1 MGVEIKQKNVELTV
15 ASADLVYK
23 ALRESKGKSPY
34 RIYYVDSKFVVTNK
48 QVDERLIN
56 NLVLDYGDTMGL
68 INYLESAAQAK
79 TLTKV
84 HKEFKNCFTSFL
96 IKKGFTVNVSN
107 SNLEI
112 INGLKGYIAS
122 RSKFVKEFKKVKID
136 MLSIPIESV
145 ENKIMAEY
153 ILQTIVDHFNDSV
166 YPLDF
171 KVKLDSTYNLQSK
184 YEDENLVAL
193 DKLETAKTANDAKI
207 TKNDLEILYD
217 FSGVKLSNNAKYH
230 AGFGKVEDIA
240 TYLSQESIN
249 KNLPVDKVMYD
260 FFLEFRKIDGNL
272 DRLVRSKK
280 ERDKLLTLFKFNLH
294 RQKGSFAELEKALA
308 ALTPLKDTY
317 LNYDSYEGELQKVL
331 SQNNVSYKSLSNNT
345 RFDNTLNLDLEKNTR
360 LLIKYKTHFSG
371 YDATHIQIKD
381 VKLDLVYSIKD

>member
-1 MGVEIKQKNVELTV
+1 MGVETKQKNVELTV
-15 ASADLVYK
+15 ESAELVYK
-23 ALRESKGKSPY
+23 ALRESKGKNQY
-34 RIYYVDSKFVVTNK
+34 RIYYVDSKFIVTNK

-107 SNLEI
+107 SNIEI

-122 RSKFVKEFKKVKID
+122 RSKFVKDFKKVKLD

-145 ENKIMAEY
+145 DNKVMAEY

-171 KVKLDSTYNLQSK
+171 KVNLDSAYNLQSK
-184 YEDENLVAL
+184 YEDENLIAL

-217 FSGVKLSNNAKYH
+217 FSGIKLSNNAKYH

-240 TYLSQESIN
+240 AYLSQESIN
-249 KNLPVDKVMYD
+249 KNLPIDKVMYD

-280 ERDKLLTLFKFNLH
+280 ERDKLLSLFKFNLH

-308 ALTPLKDTY
+308 ALTPLKGNY
-317 LNYDSYEGELQKVL
+317 INYDSYEDELQKIL
-331 SQNNVSYKSLSNNT
+331 SQNNVSYKSLFTNN
-345 RFDNTLNLDLEKNTR
+345 RFNNTLNLDLEKNTR
-360 LLIKYKTHFSG
+360 LLINYKFKYSG
-371 YDATHIQIKD
+371 YDITHIQIKD
-381 VKLDLVYSIKD
+381 VKLDLVYSIED